1 MDMEHWL
8 SVSKTDD
15 SKGPVLISGITG
27 VECIGG
33 FPGISEET
41 DAVLVDN
48 STELQLGFRLFFIVF
63 KY

>member
-33 FPGISEET
+33 FPGMET

-48 STELQLGFRLFFIVF
+48 STELQLGFWLFFYSV
-63 KY
+63 

>member
-8 SVSKTDD
+8 SVSKIDD

-41 DAVLVDN
+41 DLKK
-48 STELQLGFRLFFIVF
+48 FIQF
-63 KY
+63 TILRQQNAY